1 MLLPDSRGCQATLA
15 SPASRPIPLELHQL
29 QCFIAVAEEG
39 GFNRASSRLRMTQP
53 AISYQVKQLEKELGQ
68 PLFYR
73 RPRGISTTEAG
84 RVLFHHARQLIE
96 MVRRT
101 RHAIDRLSGGVTG
114 EVRIGTVNSVGMY
127 ILPGVMQNMRAKY
140 PDARPT
146 ILYRNSYEIME
157 ALLSNQVDMAIVADP
172 TPDRRFSHETILVE
186 KVSLVCGRS
195 HPFFGR
201 AQVTPEELK
210 EVNFVSLTDEN
221 PTGKLVRD
229 YLTRAGV
236 TGDPVVSTDN
246 IETVKKM
253 VEVGLGVA
261 LLPNMVTSEDIACGL
276 RLAGKLARVDIPSA
290 ALTRKIILVTW
301 KQLELSPAAAAFID
315 LLRDHCADWLDC
327 TEGGMV
333 PGPTG
338 ESPSEPGEPD
348 PA

>member
-1 MLLPDSRGCQATLA
+1 V
-15 SPASRPIPLELHQL
+15 ELHQL

-84 RVLFHHARQLIE
+84 RVLFHHARELVE

-101 RHAIDRLSGGVTG
+101 RHAIDRLSGGVLG

-127 ILPGVMQNMRAKY
+127 ILPDVLLQMRTLY

-146 ILYRNSYEIME
+146 ILYRNSYEVME
-157 ALLSNQVDMAIVADP
+157 ALLSNQIDMAVVADP
-172 TPDRRFSHETILVE
+172 VLDRRFNHEPLLLE
-186 KVSLVCGRS
+186 KVSLVCGRT

-201 AQVTPEELK
+201 TEVDPEELK
-210 EVNFVSLTDEN
+210 GVNFVALTPEN

-229 YLTRAGV
+229 YLARLGV

-246 IETVKKM
+246 VETVKKM

-261 LLPNMVTSEDIACGL
+261 LLPNMVTSQEIACGM
-276 RLAGKLARVDIPSA
+276 RLAGKLARIEVPP
-290 ALTRKIILVTW
+290 ALTRDIVLCTW
-301 KQLELSPAAAAFID
+301 KQLELSPATSAFIA
-315 LLRDHCADWLDC
+315 LLRERCANWVDC
-327 TEGGMV
+327 TEGRAL
-333 PGPTG
+333 PPETCPPSTG
-338 ESPSEPGEPD
+338 KGASK
-348 PA
+348 